1 MVSGE
6 SDVIIYFSVLE
17 QIYMKKT
24 SLIILS
30 NSKPFFFFIF
40 PDISSN
46 PPVQSYTPL
55 FISKWIDY
63 SNKYGFGYQLSDHS
77 VGVFFNDLT
86 RISISTDKR

>member
-1 MVSGE
+1 MVSRE
-6 SDVIIYFSVLE
+6 SKVVGNFFHFSFRHEKL
-17 QIYMKKT
+17 QWLFF
-24 SLIILS
+24 LILIMSFL
-30 NSKPFFFFIF
+30 FL
-40 PDISSN
+40 DISSN